1 MGKGVFRER
10 KITPYVHQA
19 YTHTH
24 LICGDVGHRQLGL
37 IIQHL
42 LKVGHVPRWVCR
54 VPVKTLRQEDRSQ
67 GFMQFYVLGVAHA
80 SLLVWQS
87 LEITWATW
95 SWIPPKAIIRRVWR
109 VICSASAPSEE
120 ARFTDQY
127 DIKNIKFTAIQK
139 EYHRECNC
147 NQYSSEKHHSWVV
160 QTHDICISK
169 PRSSTAALGFCIS
182 DPSGVRLPG
191 VGNLGASLN
200 PPYSSSYKR
209 DSCWKHLWATS
220 RAEGRV
226 SSEWAEMAVA
236 FRSASITRSPL
247 DSSASL
253 LFCHWIGYEHWEVR
267 QEIIHNTHLT
277 CHGYVY

>member
-1 MGKGVFRER
+1 MNTCKLQCFLLWVSQTIYMNSESLNIFMQINER
-10 KITPYVHQA
+10 KHLRWWEREYLEKEKLHHMFIRHTH
-19 YTHTH
+19 THTKHTH
-24 LICGDVGHRQLGL
+24 LIRGDVGHRQLGL

-80 SLLVWQS
+80 SSLVWQS

-127 DIKNIKFTAIQK
+127 DIKNIKFTGIQK

-147 NQYSSEKHHSWVV
+147 NSVQQWKTPQLGGANPWHLHIKTTFINSSSWVLYLRSFWG
-160 QTHDICISK
+160 TFTWRRELGCITE
-169 PRSSTAALGFCIS
+169 SSI
-182 DPSGVRLPG
+182 
-191 VGNLGASLN
+191 
-200 PPYSSSYKR
+200 
-209 DSCWKHLWATS
+209 
-220 RAEGRV
+220 
-226 SSEWAEMAVA
+226 
-236 FRSASITRSPL
+236 
-247 DSSASL
+247 L
-253 LFCHWIGYEHWEVR
+253 LLI
-267 QEIIHNTHLT
+267 
-277 CHGYVY
+277 